1 MKDSGEGIGI
11 KNISDL
17 VSKEIYGIY
26 GQKIQQKKNL
36 KIINDRGEIYE
47 KFDNLSKEE
56 LNTKSNKN
64 VYIKNK
70 VMTNIIKHCEFTR
83 INTSRGKKTN

>member
-26 GQKIQQKKNL
+26 GQKI
-36 KIINDRGEIYE
+36 
-47 KFDNLSKEE
+47 
-56 LNTKSNKN
+56 
-64 VYIKNK
+64 
-70 VMTNIIKHCEFTR
+70 
-83 INTSRGKKTN
+83 